1 MNETFLNIL
10 AAILYI
16 GEKHGETLCYNT
28 ETRQICRVLSHS
40 DDVYTLL
47 PTAGA
52 DAPTSYFSGDTLIF
66 RTDISERTEK
76 IGKLTAIN
84 GLTTGEQ
91 QITNGSATATI
102 TAAQRIENSPTTA
115 QQRNGNGTA
124 TEQQRQFIGFGTV
137 NLPRVSSLYSGELAV
152 VLTDIEAA
160 LDKIFFNT
168 NKEATIKKYIARYDD
183 IKKYAAAGNLYECK
197 LALKSLT
204 GTIEKQKA
212 MQKGVDKMERKALLK
227 KRAVNALIIFVF
239 ALGAVFYFRPWQ
251 WHKTTVAETDSP
263 TPPALMVA
271 ATVPTTTGSPFDL
284 AIREFETETGKKIY
298 PGGRACLQST
308 AARLGLT
315 TKQEIKKLI
324 KQNVK

>member
-16 GEKHGETLCYNT
+16 GEKHGEQLCYNT

-40 DDVYTLL
+40 GDVFTLL

-52 DAPTSYFSGDTLIF
+52 DAPTSYFSGDILIF
-66 RTDISERTEK
+66 RNDISERSAK

-91 QITNGSATATI
+91 QITNGNETATI
-102 TAAQRIENSPTTA
+102 TAAQRIENGSTTA
-115 QQRNGNGTA
+115 SKRNNNGSA
-124 TEQQRQFIGFGTV
+124 TEAQRQYIGFGTV
-137 NLPRVSSLYSGELAV
+137 NLPRVSNLYAGELAV
-152 VLTDIEAA
+152 VLADIETT

-168 NKEATIKKYIARYDD
+168 TKEATIKKYIARYDD

-197 LALKSLT
+197 LALKSLN

-212 MQKGVDKMERKALLK
+212 MAKGVDKMERKALLK

-239 ALGAVFYFRPWQ
+239 AVAAVFYFRPWQ
-251 WHKTTVAETDSP
+251 WHKSTADNTDSP
-263 TPPALMVA
+263 TPPALMA
-271 ATVPTTTGSPFDL
+271 ATVRTSTGSPFDL
-284 AIREFETETGKKIY
+284 AVREFETETGKKIY
-298 PGGRACLQST
+298 PAGRACLQRT

-315 TKQEIKKLI
+315 TKQSIKELI

>member
-16 GEKHGETLCYNT
+16 GEKHGETLCYNA

-40 DDVYTLL
+40 GDVFTLL
-47 PTAGA
+47 PIAGA
-52 DAPTSYFSGDTLIF
+52 EAPTSYFSGDTLIF
-66 RTDISERTEK
+66 RNDISERSTK

-91 QITNGSATATI
+91 QITNGSATAII
-102 TAAQRIENSPTTA
+102 TEAQRIENSPTTA
-115 QQRNGNGTA
+115 QQRNNNGNA
-124 TEQQRQFIGFGTV
+124 TEAQRQYIGFGTV
-137 NLPRVSSLYSGELAV
+137 NLPRVSCLYAGELAV
-152 VLTDIEAA
+152 VLSDIEAA

-227 KRAVNALIIFVF
+227 KRAVNALIIFAF
-239 ALGAVFYFRPWQ
+239 AVAAIFYFRPWQ
-251 WHKTTVAETDSP
+251 WSKIDDTAAASP
-263 TPPALMVA
+263 TPPALMA
-271 ATVPTTTGSPFDL
+271 ATVHTAAGSPFDL
-284 AIREFETETGKKIY
+284 AVSEFEAETGKRIY
-298 PGGRACLQST
+298 PGGRTCLQRT